1 MQPRRVLIT
10 GARGRIG
17 TVLRPALRDGL
28 EELRLSDLSEPD
40 DLVSPE
46 TFVAADLTDQAA
58 VQAAVDGVDA
68 VVHLG
73 AVPTETAFEAIA
85 GPNLHGA
92 FHVFEA
98 CRRAGVRRVVYASSN
113 HATGMYAPGEPL
125 DGAQPPR
132 PDGLYGASKVWGE
145 ALGRLYVDK
154 FGLEVV
160 CLRIGSFQPRPR
172 ERRELRDLAQPRR
185 RHPALPGLADRR
197 RRRLRD
203 RLRRLGQ
210 HAPLVAGRRAG
221 RLRPAGRRGGLRGRA
236 RRPDYDHQGGPFS
249 LRDAGGWAT

>member
-28 EELRLSDLSEPD
+28 EELRLSDLSAPD

-73 AVPTETAFEAIA
+73 AVPSEAAFEEIA

-172 ERRELRDLAQPRR
+172 ERRELATWLSHADGIRLV
-185 RHPALPGLADRR
+185 PGLADRG

-203 RLRRLGQ
+203 RLRRVGQ
-210 HAPLVAGRRAG
+210 HAPLVAAGRAG

-236 RRPDYDHQGGPFS
+236 LRPVVRPPGRA
-249 LRDAGGWAT
+249 LLLA

>member
-1 MQPRRVLIT
+1 MLVT

-17 TVLRPALRDGL
+17 SVLRPALRGEF
-28 EELRLSDLSEPD
+28 EELRLSDLEPPD
-40 DLVSPE
+40 DVQGSE
-46 TFVAADLTDQAA
+46 TVAVADLTDLAA
-58 VQAAVDGVDA
+58 VERAVAGVDA

-73 AVPTETAFEAIA
+73 AVPDEAPFEEIA

-92 FHVFEA
+92 YHVFEA
-98 CRRAGVRRVVYASSN
+98 SRRAGVKRVVYASSN
-113 HATGMYAPGEPL
+113 HATGMYPVGEPL
-125 DGAQPPR
+125 DMTYPPR

-172 ERRELRDLAQPRR
+172 ERRELATWLSHADGIHLFRAALTADDVGFAIVYGASANTRRWWPADERVGFVPRDDAEAFAEELS
-185 RHPALPGLADRR
+185 G
-197 RRRLRD
+197 
-203 RLRRLGQ
+203 
-210 HAPLVAGRRAG
+210 
-221 RLRPAGRRGGLRGRA
+221 
-236 RRPDYDHQGGPFS
+236 PDYDHQGGPFS

>member
-1 MQPRRVLIT
+1 MRRI
-10 GARGRIG
+10 
-17 TVLRPALRDGL
+17 
-28 EELRLSDLSEPD
+28 
-40 DLVSPE
+40 
-46 TFVAADLTDQAA
+46 
-58 VQAAVDGVDA
+58 
-68 VVHLG
+68 
-73 AVPTETAFEAIA
+73 
-85 GPNLHGA
+85 
-92 FHVFEA
+92 
-98 CRRAGVRRVVYASSN
+98 VYASSN

-125 DGAQPPR
+125 DGDQPPR

-145 ALGRLYVDK
+145 ALGRMYVDK

-172 ERRELRDLAQPRR
+172 ERRELATWLSHADGIRLV
-185 RHPALPGLADRR
+185 PGRADRR

-221 RLRPAGRRGGLRGRA
+221 RVRPAATTRRSSPTSSSG
-236 RRPDYDHQGGPFS
+236 PDYDHQGGPFS